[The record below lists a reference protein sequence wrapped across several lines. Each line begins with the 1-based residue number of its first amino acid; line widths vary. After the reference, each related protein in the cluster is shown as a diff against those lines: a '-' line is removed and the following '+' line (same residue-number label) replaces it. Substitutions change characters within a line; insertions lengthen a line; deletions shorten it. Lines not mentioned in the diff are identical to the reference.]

1 LHIDYRL
8 VYILGLVSCG
18 GCDGRIFFSC
28 EAKTKGRKKE
38 RKKRGG
44 ISSFLGIC
52 LMGYCKCTVR
62 EMMDGWMGNLAA
74 WR

>member
-1 LHIDYRL
+1 M
-8 VYILGLVSCG
+8 VEF
-18 GCDGRIFFSC
+18 FFSC